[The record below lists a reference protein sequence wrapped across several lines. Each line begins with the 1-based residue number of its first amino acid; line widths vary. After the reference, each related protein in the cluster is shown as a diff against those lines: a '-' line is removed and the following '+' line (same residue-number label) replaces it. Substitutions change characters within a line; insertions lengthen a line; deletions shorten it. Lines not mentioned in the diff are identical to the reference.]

1 MVKRTETDKVLRD
14 KAIKIAI
21 NSKYDDYERG
31 LASMVYKFLN
41 NESVD
46 SGIKS
51 MSNQQLPDELRKTT
65 IRKFKWCIVNFSFKD
80 NICGADAAVMLLIKY
95 NKIIRFFLSVVD
107 FFSKYAWVVPLQ
119 DKQALL
125 WLIQW
130 KGF

>member
-65 IRKFKWCIVNFSFKD
+65 IRKFK
-80 NICGADAAVMLLIKY
+80 
-95 NKIIRFFLSVVD
+95 
-107 FFSKYAWVVPLQ
+107 
-119 DKQALL
+119 
-125 WLIQW
+125 
-130 KGF
+130 